1 MQLRDT
7 PGLPD
12 PAIQPPTVAEAG
24 DPFSQLRVVHLLAR
38 IPRGVPVRLRDIVDQ
53 LNGDYL
59 DWSFDAD
66 VVLATVV
73 QLRANWL
80 ADYRNADGI
89 VLADGAAGAEVSI
102 EDSSRVDPWIG
113 RQAERLRASCE
124 ERLHAFAIEEGGAA

>member
-89 VLADGAAGAEVSI
+89 VLAENRGMLELAASLGFERHRI
-102 EDSSRVDPWIG
+102 PEDPALVGLSL
-113 RQAERLRASCE
+113 RL
-124 ERLHAFAIEEGGAA
+124 